1 MCAYIYVYIYVHI
14 HMNNMLVKSY
24 KAVFLS
30 LFNPHDL
37 LSYRQRSWE
46 KKKKKRY
53 DQKRKVI
60 RETASFFTS
69 HIFIL

>member
-1 MCAYIYVYIYVHI
+1 
-14 HMNNMLVKSY
+14 MNNMLVKSY

-46 KKKKKRY
+46 KKKKKKRY
-53 DQKRKVI
+53 DQKQKVI

>member
-1 MCAYIYVYIYVHI
+1 
-14 HMNNMLVKSY
+14 MNNMLVKSY

-53 DQKRKVI
+53 DQKQKVI

>member
-1 MCAYIYVYIYVHI
+1 
-14 HMNNMLVKSY
+14 MNNMLVKSY

-46 KKKKKRY
+46 KKKKKKRY

>member
-1 MCAYIYVYIYVHI
+1 
-14 HMNNMLVKSY
+14 MNNMLVKSY

-46 KKKKKRY
+46 KKKKKDMTRNG
-53 DQKRKVI
+53 K
-60 RETASFFTS
+60 
-69 HIFIL
+69 